1 MPYVIVGLSLM
12 LYGLGLNQSAL
23 ADEILRIAKIVDRP
37 SDYQAKVVTVE
48 GRASEVME
56 LPPRFRVHRCAGGP
70 VYDAQLFRLLD
81 ESGSIQVGVAG
92 TCKPGAMQPVVQD
105 ERLRIR
111 GVVVAD
117 EKDPLGIPVIYA
129 DAIDRMTP

>member
-1 MPYVIVGLSLM
+1 MPYVILGLSLI
-12 LYGLGLNQSAL
+12 LYGVSLNPSAL
-23 ADEILRIAKIVDRP
+23 ADEIMRIAKILERP
-37 SDYQAKVVTVE
+37 ADYQAKVVLVE

-129 DAIDRMTP
+129 DAIDRVSP